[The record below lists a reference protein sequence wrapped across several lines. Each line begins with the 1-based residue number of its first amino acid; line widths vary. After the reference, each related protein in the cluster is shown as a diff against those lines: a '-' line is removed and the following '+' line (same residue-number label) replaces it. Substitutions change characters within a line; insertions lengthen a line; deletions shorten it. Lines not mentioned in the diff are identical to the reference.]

1 MHHEPDSHHATLNDS
16 LEMGCNNVK
25 PLATKAGE
33 AVMMT
38 VGNELTGQ
46 ANNTAWSGD
55 PNQAK
60 NGNYL
65 SPGPIDRSE
74 NMDLEDIE
82 KIKGKLGE
90 EFGKLLIVVCL

>member
-1 MHHEPDSHHATLNDS
+1 
-16 LEMGCNNVK
+16 MGCNNVK

-46 ANNTAWSGD
+46 ANNNAAWTDES
-55 PNQAK
+55 NHAK
-60 NGNYL
+60 NNYL

-74 NMDLEDIE
+74 KMDLEDIE